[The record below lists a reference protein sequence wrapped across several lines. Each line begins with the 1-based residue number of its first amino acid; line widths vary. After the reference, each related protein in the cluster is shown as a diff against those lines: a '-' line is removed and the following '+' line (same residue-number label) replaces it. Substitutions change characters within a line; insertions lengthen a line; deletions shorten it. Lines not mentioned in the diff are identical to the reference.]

1 MTNNVVDLKEHLQDF
16 ALPGITFSV
25 SGRKVRPNLDM
36 HQYLKLHYM
45 YVDISRI
52 DSVFGAALFPSLLYG
67 GRPYDMKRALTNI
80 HLRQLAELGIHFS
93 ITMTNHYVNDDAYEQ
108 SRSILERC
116 HVQGNSII
124 CTSNGLAKKI
134 KRDFPRY
141 SLRSSIMQK
150 LDTIEKIETAL
161 ELYDLVVIP
170 MEMNDDDDFLEKIP
184 WKNKVMLFAN
194 ANCGY
199 RCNDRSCWLG
209 VSQFNQGREETAD
222 CSKTLPERQ
231 KMSKV
236 FFNVGKFYALG
247 YRRFKLIPLAIPEY
261 VEQVAATFT
270 ANKQPAAILKRY
282 LEKPS
287 FYLCSYPK
295 SGRTWLRYLLA
306 NYLNLRFQLGLTIN
320 FRTFFLIVPHSNL
333 DEEKGV
339 GVYDYYDDKRFP
351 LIMAS
356 HDAYDAQK
364 FGGKDVIFL
373 LRSVYDTVVSR
384 YFQHS
389 RVFTE
394 DRSWKGNIKEFV
406 RSGDGILSFC
416 SYLNSWSAFL
426 EDNSTAHIMTYEDLH
441 RDAYETV
448 RLLLERLNIPVDR
461 ENLEKAVTL
470 SSFEAMKEV
479 EKVVSIPGVNFDF
492 SKEDAEAVRVR
503 KGVIGGYREYL
514 DEEDIEYIRS
524 FCEENLSVSSKTI
537 LSRTEKQTDC

>member
-1 MTNNVVDLKEHLQDF
+1 MTSNIIDLKEHLKDF
-16 ALPGITFSV
+16 ALPGVTFSV
-25 SGRKVRPNLDM
+25 SGRKVCPNLDM
-36 HQYLKLHYM
+36 RQYLKLHYM
-45 YVDISRI
+45 YVDISMI
-52 DSVFGAALFPSLLYG
+52 DSVFGAALFPSRLYG

-80 HLRQLAELGIHFS
+80 HLRQLAELGIHIS
-93 ITMTNHYVNDDAYEQ
+93 ITMTNHYVDDDAYEQ

-116 HVQGNSII
+116 HAHGNSII
-124 CTSNGLAKKI
+124 CTSNRLAKKI

-141 SLRSSIMQK
+141 GLRASILQK
-150 LDTIEKIETAL
+150 QNTIEKIGKAL
-161 ELYDLVVIP
+161 ELYDQVVVP
-170 MEMNDDDDFLEKIP
+170 MEMNDDDDFLERIP
-184 WKNKVMLFAN
+184 WKGKVMLFAN

-199 RCNDRSCWLG
+199 RCDVRSCWLG

-222 CSKTLPERQ
+222 CSKTLSERQ

-236 FFNVGKFYALG
+236 FFNVGKFYTMG
-247 YRRFKLIPLAIPEY
+247 YRHFKLIPLAIPEY

-270 ANKQPAAILKRY
+270 ANKQPAVILKRY

-306 NYLNLRFQLGLTIN
+306 NYLNLRFQLRLTIN
-320 FRTFFLIVPHSNL
+320 FRTFFLLIPHSNL
-333 DEEKGV
+333 DEKKGV

-356 HDAYDAQK
+356 HDAYDAQG

-373 LRSVYDTVVSR
+373 IRSVYDTVVSR

-406 RSGDGILSFC
+406 RSGEGIPSFC

-426 EDNSTAHIMTYEDLH
+426 ENNSTAHIITYEDLH
-441 RDAYETV
+441 RNVYETV

-461 ENLEKAVTL
+461 GNLEKAITL
-470 SSFEAMKEV
+470 SSFEAMKKV
-479 EKVVSIPGVNFDF
+479 EKVTSIPGVNFDF
-492 SKEDAEAVRVR
+492 SKGDDDAVRVR
-503 KGVIGGYREYL
+503 KGVIGGYRDYL

-524 FCEENLSVSSKTI
+524 FCDENLSVASKAI
-537 LSRTEKQTDC
+537 LSRTEKQRAC